1 MASVKQENLSSVVK
15 RPVVDVTWKQF
26 GLQHQIITT
35 ILDSESKGDTLMKK
49 KSIIDSMDE
58 IKDIDQ
64 EERISVKSAKA
75 KDSG

>member
-15 RPVVDVTWKQF
+15 RPVDVTWKQF